1 MFRSGA
7 LPATLPDDPMPLV
20 RDWFD
25 DARRRK
31 VQPNP
36 DAMVVATATPDGT
49 PTARV
54 VLCKKLVVSPGY
66 AVFFTNYDSRK
77 GQELAANPRVAAVLH
92 WDALGRQVR
101 LEGRVVRCPPQESDE
116 YFASRALDSRIG
128 AWASLQSQPLDS
140 RTTLLKR
147 VAVEAARHGTSPP
160 RPPHWGGY
168 HLWPEVVELWCEGAF
183 RVHDRARWSREL
195 VPAGEPGFTA
205 GAWHSTRVYP

>member
-1 MFRSGA
+1 MFHSGA
-7 LPATLPDDPMPLV
+7 LPSSLPDDPMPIFEA
-20 RDWFD
+20 WFRE
-25 DARRRK
+25 ARERK

-36 DAMVVATATPDGT
+36 DSLVLATATLDGA

-66 AVFFTNYDSRK
+66 VVFFTNYDSRK
-77 GQELAANPRVAAVLH
+77 GHEMAANPRVGGVFH
-92 WDALGRQVR
+92 WDTLSRQVR
-101 LEGRVVRCPPQESDE
+101 LEGRVVRCPAQESDE

-147 VAVEAARHGTSPP
+147 VAIEAARHGTSPS

-168 HLWPEVVELWCEGAF
+168 HFWPESVELWCEGAF
-183 RVHDRARWSREL
+183 RVHDRARWTRTL
-195 VPAGEPGFTA
+195 HPADGADFRA
-205 GAWHSTRVYP
+205 GSWQATRLYP